1 MHCKL
6 VLDLQTAASNAAVPL
21 NHAQRR
27 RPSILPSI
35 LRLPQ
40 VFKPSSAAT
49 PRQTIRQ
56 RNFCILSFPSFVRST
71 VFGKPR
77 LQQSLFLFPLP
88 TCLQYC
94 IGFRLPSES
103 FRCQWCCTR
112 LKMNCISVSNF
123 RLNSSPSSCTLRI
136 SFSFFTSRHRNAST
150 FG

>member
-40 VFKPSSAAT
+40 VFIPSSAAT
-49 PRQTIRQ
+49 PRQTIRH
-56 RNFCILSFPSFVRST
+56 RNFSLLIFPSFVRSIL
-71 VFGKPR
+71 FGKPR
-77 LQQSLFLFPLP
+77 LQQSLFFFPLP

-103 FRCQWCCTR
+103 LRCQWCCTLR
-112 LKMNCISVSNF
+112 NINCISVSNS
-123 RLNSSPSSCTLRI
+123 RLNSSPSSCTL
-136 SFSFFTSRHRNAST
+136 
-150 FG
+150 